1 MISDIFPVHQRASA
15 LGFYSTGVNVGILF
29 GFLLGGWLNE
39 YFGWRIA
46 FLVVGAPGIL
56 LALLVRFTVAEPI
69 RGLSENK
76 QVSDRPIPVTEV
88 LALLWSRRS
97 FRHLAV
103 ASGLTAFVAYSIIS
117 WGASYFIR
125 SHGMSTGE
133 LGTWLAL
140 IMGLGGAIGAF
151 GGGVIADRL
160 GNRDKRWY
168 VWVPAIAG
176 MLATPFIVATYSV
189 DSAYLALLCSV
200 VPGVMGNVF
209 LGSTVATVHGLVGV
223 RMRAMSSAVFF
234 FILNIIG
241 LGLGPFSVGLLSD
254 YLAPDYGQE
263 SLRYAMLM
271 ILPGVG
277 VLAVVHF
284 MLASRNLREDLLNA
298 PD

>member
-1 MISDIFPVHQRASA
+1 
-15 LGFYSTGVNVGILF
+15 
-29 GFLLGGWLNE
+29 
-39 YFGWRIA
+39 
-46 FLVVGAPGIL
+46 
-56 LALLVRFTVAEPI
+56 
-69 RGLSENK
+69 
-76 QVSDRPIPVTEV
+76 
-88 LALLWSRRS
+88 
-97 FRHLAV
+97 
-103 ASGLTAFVAYSIIS
+103 
-117 WGASYFIR
+117 
-125 SHGMSTGE
+125 
-133 LGTWLAL
+133 
-140 IMGLGGAIGAF
+140 
-151 GGGVIADRL
+151 
-160 GNRDKRWY
+160 
-168 VWVPAIAG
+168 
-176 MLATPFIVATYSV
+176 V

-254 YLAPDYGQE
+254 YLALDYGQE